1 MIHSENSPSA
11 SDDAASS
18 PLTGDQTD
26 EAEAGTWTSTPIYV
40 IDDDRDVLSSTSLI
54 IQAAGGSASGYASG
68 PDFFAAVPS
77 LDPGCI
83 LLDIRMAPMDGL
95 QVLRELRQRGL
106 DWPVIIITGHGDI
119 PLAVET
125 MKLGAVDFM
134 EKPFSHPDL
143 LDRVT
148 HAHELIQLNSE
159 KFELKREAR
168 ERIDALTERELA
180 VLRALIAGL
189 SSKDIAHRFGRSVRT
204 VESQRASTMARLKVE
219 SLGAAFRLAV
229 AAGVEPLT

>member
-1 MIHSENSPSA
+1 
-11 SDDAASS
+11 
-18 PLTGDQTD
+18 
-26 EAEAGTWTSTPIYV
+26 
-40 IDDDRDVLSSTSLI
+40 
-54 IQAAGGSASGYASG
+54 
-68 PDFFAAVPS
+68 
-77 LDPGCI
+77 
-83 LLDIRMAPMDGL
+83 
-95 QVLRELRQRGL
+95 
-106 DWPVIIITGHGDI
+106 
-119 PLAVET
+119 
-125 MKLGAVDFM
+125 M

-204 VESQRASTMARLKVE
+204 VESQRASTMARLKVK